1 MGGVTLRMGGCAC
14 INLVGGRE
22 GLPRCRA
29 TVLVVSTGSREYA
42 IDSRHI
48 WEKGGALTSGGSI
61 EVSALGGSDPAEGS

>member
-1 MGGVTLRMGGCAC
+1 MLASTSLVDERAC
-14 INLVGGRE
+14 RD
-22 GLPRCRA
+22 A
-29 TVLVVSTGSREYA
+29 AQTVLVVSTGSREYA